1 MKTMRAAALT
11 SFREEIEAVV
21 TAASYA
27 PSIHD
32 TQPWH
37 WLVGD
42 RRLDLFA
49 DPSRL
54 LGAVDP
60 DGRQL
65 LISCGAALY
74 YARIALR
81 LRGFVPAVVVLPG
94 GPGYGGLHRDLAG
107 KEPLATIRVN
117 EARPADSW
125 ERSLGAAAYL
135 GHAGHAGRGPIEP
148 TTDVTG
154 ALAALQDAAGLE
166 GAWLAMLDDTD
177 DDDHLATGPTPLPA
191 DRRDGQHAVALLGT
205 AADRPIERMT
215 AGQALARVLLTATA
229 LGVPACP
236 IGHAEDIDAIRVTLR
251 EILRSTGTVQMVIR
265 LGPPPLGGVLGET
278 APRRPLSEIL
288 TIAD

>member
-1 MKTMRAAALT
+1 MRAAALT
-11 SFREEIEAVV
+11 SFREEIEGVV

-74 YARIALR
+74 YTRIALR

-191 DRRDGQHAVALLGT
+191 DRRDGQHAVAVLGT

-215 AGQALARVLLTATA
+215 AGQALARVLLTATVIGA
-229 LGVPACP
+229 PACP

-265 LGPPPLGGVLGET
+265 LGPPPPGGVLGEA